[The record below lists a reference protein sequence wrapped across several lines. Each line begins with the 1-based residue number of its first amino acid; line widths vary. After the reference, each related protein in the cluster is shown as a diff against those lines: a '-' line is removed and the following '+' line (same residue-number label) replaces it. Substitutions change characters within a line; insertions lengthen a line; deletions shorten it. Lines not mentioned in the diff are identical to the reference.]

1 MNRAIL
7 LYTEGYNG
15 SSIQL
20 GNKGFKIISAELP
33 RPVSI
38 HVLFSTIKYMTEI
51 IHDDKRFKLGK
62 NHFNSILFHNESIF
76 VLGNSPP
83 ILKEYDLDFNL
94 KTELK
99 LKKMN
104 MPHNIAIKDL
114 TRYIFYRGYEK
125 HVK

>member
-51 IHDDKRFKLGK
+51 IHDDNCSYFDVDCHTLNIPEKIQTIRIHIVEISDMDIVYG
-62 NHFNSILFHNESIF
+62 
-76 VLGNSPP
+76 VLND
-83 ILKEYDLDFNL
+83 KYLD
-94 KTELK
+94 
-99 LKKMN
+99 
-104 MPHNIAIKDL
+104 NIVEKDNAIGL
-114 TRYIFYRGYEK
+114 
-125 HVK
+125 